1 MVAGSQKQAL
11 KQAMVVGG
19 QANFVKDKLSK
30 NLARHGIAVHT
41 HLCWDKRRP
50 PAKLPQD
57 IDLVYVCTD
66 MVSHGLSEPCMN
78 YARELGIPYVNGTR
92 KWAESIVRL
101 TTAGFPLLNPSESL
115 MDIIHEVVASR
126 PPGAQPHDYDFQGI
140 AVALTGDA
148 TRAQDFDPH
157 YNKDDKTVSLTL
169 PASSSP
175 KTEIMTMLFPNLAPT
190 PAPLVTVAPGAALVF
205 KGASSPTHP
214 RQATYLRALIRQ
226 PYAANGPIW
235 EDIKSDPV
243 MAGLKQDNGRISVAR
258 LQLGIVVQRVGGKR
272 IVDIDLDK
280 FTDIAVLL
288 QMNDCKIPDAHTELD
303 DPTQGINRPGAVA
316 PVVPATPVIVEVE
329 HETEPV
335 ATPNADLTVIEL
347 VKLLAAR
354 MKVENY
360 VELLL
365 DEHGVQYRRVEVTA
379 GRLKV

>member
-1 MVAGSQKQAL
+1 
-11 KQAMVVGG
+11 MVVGG

-30 NLARHGIAVHT
+30 SLLRHGIAVHT

-78 YARELGIPYVNGTR
+78 YAREIGIPYVNGTR

-101 TTAGFPLLNPSESL
+101 TAAGFPLLNPSENL
-115 MDIIHEVVASR
+115 MDIIHQVVASR

-157 YNKDDKTVSLTL
+157 YNEEDKTVSLTL
-169 PASSSP
+169 PATPSP
-175 KTEIMTMLFPNLAPT
+175 TTEIMTMLFPNLAPT
-190 PAPLVTVAPGAALVF
+190 SAPLVAETPNAVPVY

-214 RQATYLRALIRQ
+214 RQAAYLRALIRQ
-226 PYAANGPIW
+226 PYAANGQIW
-235 EDIKSDPV
+235 DDVKSDPA
-243 MAGLKQDNGRISVAR
+243 MAGLKQDNGRMSVAR
-258 LQLGIVVQRVGGKR
+258 LQLGIAVQRVGGKR
-272 IVDIDLDK
+272 IVDIDLEK

-288 QMNDCKIPDAHTELD
+288 QMNDCKIPDAHVELD
-303 DPTQGINRPGAVA
+303 DPTQGINRPAVVA
-316 PVVPATPVIVEVE
+316 PVVPATPVVVEVE
-329 HETEPV
+329 PETEPV
-335 ATPNADLTVIEL
+335 PTASADLTVIQL

-365 DEHGVQYRRVEVTA
+365 DEHGVQYRRVEVTE
-379 GRLKV
+379 GRLVV

>member
-1 MVAGSQKQAL
+1 
-11 KQAMVVGG
+11 MVVGG

-30 NLARHGIAVHT
+30 SLLRHGIAVHT

-78 YARELGIPYVNGTR
+78 YAREIGIPYVNGTR

-101 TTAGFPLLNPSESL
+101 TAAGFPLLNPSENL
-115 MDIIHEVVASR
+115 MDIIHQVVASR

-157 YNKDDKTVSLTL
+157 YNEEDKTVSLTL
-169 PASSSP
+169 PAAPSP
-175 KTEIMTMLFPNLAPT
+175 TTEIMTMLFPNLAPT
-190 PAPLVTVAPGAALVF
+190 PAPLVAETPNAASAY

-214 RQATYLRALIRQ
+214 RQAAYLRALIRQ

-235 EDIKSDPV
+235 DDVKSDPA

-258 LQLGIVVQRVGGKR
+258 LQLGIAVQRVGGKR
-272 IVDIDLDK
+272 IVDIDLEK

-288 QMNDCKIPDAHTELD
+288 QMNDCKIPDAHVELD
-303 DPTQGINRPGAVA
+303 DPTQGVGKTFGSA
-316 PVVPATPVIVEVE
+316 PATPVVVEIE
-329 HETEPV
+329 PETEP
-335 ATPNADLTVIEL
+335 APTPSADLTVIQL

-365 DEHGVQYRRVEVTA
+365 DEHGVQYRRVEVTE
-379 GRLKV
+379 GRLVV